1 MPIQHQFQQAPWS
14 TTQPLPA
21 PWASE
26 PQMQEPPWQI
36 EVREQSQRQPI
47 SSRDAHRDAVELF
60 SMLEEKHGLPQG
72 LLDAVWE
79 AESGRGKNMR
89 SSTGAQGHFQF
100 MPGTA
105 KTYGLSD
112 PYDLHQSADAAA
124 RYYANLSRR
133 FGGDVPKML
142 AGYNWGEGNVEK
154 KGMGNLPEETRGY
167 ISKITSM
174 MGRGA
179 KSVGDFF
186 IPTAQ
191 ANEEPERDPWAQ
203 FKEATDD
210 GPTAEEQA
218 TTVSTEFSPEDWTRF
233 KEVPAEDSVG
243 KIKDMLPPVVEK
255 NGNGQGYLRRIGEV
269 LSSAMPSGVV
279 DTGVGSLAGLAGI
292 AGNVE
297 GLGESLYNGVH
308 GNGWNMAPVRRNV
321 EYIDQAAS
329 NLGVD
334 TENSIPYD
342 AGRLASSVIGTL
354 GVGPMAAYGAKS
366 IPILAKK
373 APGLVTAL
381 ETSGMSSGPSAV
393 SALGRAGNALSRVA
407 GGAATGALSA
417 GIVNP
422 DESGTGAA
430 IGAAIP
436 GAGSIIGGI
445 GKYAGSKALGAGK
458 PEVISLANR
467 AKQLGIEIPLD
478 RIYDSKPLNA
488 LASGLDY
495 VPFSGRNSVIEK
507 MENSGKKAITRTFG
521 QDSTNIKVAL
531 EDAKKDLGEKFDAT
545 LKNNSIK
552 ITPKF
557 EESITKIA
565 DEAKK
570 NLVPAEAKLIQ
581 NQIDDIM
588 DKYVKFGGGQYI
600 DGQAAYNIKRTLDKI
615 SKRSSN
621 EANSASDLR
630 SALMDALNESL
641 GPEKA
646 AEFAKVRS
654 QYSNMKEVE
663 KLAQNGAEGDISW
676 ARVGNMKNAKS
687 PELKEIANIS
697 YQFMKAR
704 EGQHGASQRAA
715 AAMLGWGAAGGSLL
729 GLVGPTVV
737 GRAINGA
744 LNSNELKRIASG
756 LPKQEANILRQ
767 ISFKARKAITA
778 LPSVVAYDNNK

>member
-1 MPIQHQFQQAPWS
+1 
-14 TTQPLPA
+14 
-21 PWASE
+21 
-26 PQMQEPPWQI
+26 MQEPPWQR
-36 EVREQSQRQPI
+36 EVREQSQRQSQRQSQ
-47 SSRDAHRDAVELF
+47 SSGEAPRDAVELF
-60 SMLEEKHGLPQG
+60 SMLEAKHGLPQG
-72 LLDAVWE
+72 LLDAVWA

-89 SSTGAQGHFQF
+89 SSAGAQGHFQF

-112 PYDLHQSADAAA
+112 PYDLPQSADAAA
-124 RYYANLSRR
+124 RYYANLSKR

-167 ISKITSM
+167 IAKITSM

-179 KSVGDFF
+179 KSVGDFI

-191 ANEEPERDPWAQ
+191 AKEEPARDPWAQ

-210 GPTAEEQA
+210 GPTAEEQ
-218 TTVSTEFSPEDWTRF
+218 TTPASAEAVPEDWTRF
-233 KEVPAEDSVG
+233 KEAPAEEAVG
-243 KIKDMLPPVVEK
+243 KIRDMLPPGAAKKEK
-255 NGNGQGYLRRIGEV
+255 EPGYLSRIGEV
-269 LSSAMPSGVV
+269 LSSALPSGVV
-279 DTGVGSLAGLAGI
+279 DAGVGALGGLASI

-297 GLGESLYNGVH
+297 GLGESLYNGVA
-308 GNGWNMAPVRRNV
+308 GNGWNMAPVRRNN
-321 EYIDQAAS
+321 EYIDQAAA
-329 NLGVD
+329 NLGAD

-342 AGRLASSVIGTL
+342 AGRLASSVIGTG
-354 GVGPMAAYGAKS
+354 GVGPMAAYGAKA
-366 IPILAKK
+366 IPLLAKK

-381 ETSGMSSGPSAV
+381 ETSGMSSGPAAA

-417 GIVNP
+417 GMVNP
-422 DESGTGAA
+422 EEAGTGAA
-430 IGAAIP
+430 IGSAIP
-436 GAGSIIGGI
+436 GAGAILGGI
-445 GKYAGSKALGAGK
+445 GKYAGSKALGSGK
-458 PEVISLANR
+458 PEVIALANR

-495 VPFSGRNSVIEK
+495 VPFSGRDAAIEK
-507 MENSGKKAITRTFG
+507 MENSGKRAITRTFG
-521 QDSTNIKVAL
+521 QDSTNIRVAL
-531 EDAKKDLGEKFDAT
+531 EDAKKNLGEKFDTT
-545 LKNNSIK
+545 LKNNAIK
-552 ITPKF
+552 ITPQF
-557 EESITKIA
+557 EESMTKIA
-565 DEAKK
+565 AEAQK

-588 DKYVKFGGGQYI
+588 EKAVRFGGGQYI
-600 DGQAAYNIKRTLDKI
+600 EGQAAYNIKRTLDKL

-630 SALMDALNESL
+630 TALLEALNESL

-687 PELKEIANIS
+687 PELQEIANIS

-704 EGQHGASQRAA
+704 ESQHGSSQRALGS
-715 AAMLGWGAAGGSLL
+715 MLGFGVSGGALL
-729 GLVGPTVV
+729 GLVGPTII
-737 GRAINGA
+737 GRAINGT
-744 LNSNELKRIASG
+744 LNSNELKRIAAG
-756 LPKQEANILRQ
+756 LPEQEANTLRQ
-767 ISFKARKAITA
+767 IAFKARKAASTIPAIFSYETE
-778 LPSVVAYDNNK
+778 SNY